1 MPDALVLACLTW
13 QPDDTP
19 GPETLT
25 VELPAGR
32 VAEMRE
38 LIGTEAWA
46 RSEAV
51 MWIPCRHDDGL
62 MAPRLFRLARITN
75 IEPEDSTDA

>member
-1 MPDALVLACLTW
+1 MIARMTW
-13 QPDDTP
+13 QPDDIS

-25 VELPAGR
+25 VELPAER
-32 VAEMRE
+32 VAEMRD

-51 MWIPCRHDDGL
+51 MWIPCRPAPGGP

-75 IEPEDSTDA
+75 IEPKDTPDA